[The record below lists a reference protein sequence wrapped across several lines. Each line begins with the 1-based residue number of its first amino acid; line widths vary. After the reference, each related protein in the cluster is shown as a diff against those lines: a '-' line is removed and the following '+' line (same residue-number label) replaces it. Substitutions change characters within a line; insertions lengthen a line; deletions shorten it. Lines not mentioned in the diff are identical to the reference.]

1 MNRRSFL
8 RMMALT
14 SGSAVFPS
22 LLRAD
27 GSMPV
32 RKSPN
37 ERITIGLIGCGGQGR
52 SDMSQAL
59 ASVNAQVIA
68 VCDVNDAH
76 AQSAKEQVET
86 AYAAQKASGSYK
98 GCDVYR
104 DFREILARPDL
115 DAVIIGTPDHWH
127 ALIMIAAVNAGKDV
141 YVEKPAAPSIPESRA
156 MVEAVRRTGAVVQ
169 VGGQQ
174 RSSPYFHR
182 GVELVRNGMLGKITK
197 VVVFMPQGRGEHGGP
212 FIPPMAP
219 QTPPP
224 DFDYNFWLGPA
235 PFVPYYKER
244 CDWNWRWS
252 YDYGGGQVTDWVS
265 HHYDIGLW
273 GMGLNTESPTEI
285 LNASA
290 QFDPPSPL
298 FNTATQYKF
307 QARYANG
314 QIIDV
319 MNGTAILGGT
329 GTRFE
334 GENGWVE
341 CCRGGVSYSNGDL
354 KFAVIPSDGFHC
366 GVENQSH
373 MENFLSCIRSRTT
386 PIHPIADAHFA
397 GSAAHLANAAFR
409 SGRSQLE
416 FDRITEQIVGAP
428 DANALLHRSY
438 RGPWVLPV

>member
-14 SGSAVFPS
+14 SGSAMFPS

-27 GSMPV
+27 GAMPV

-37 ERITIGLIGCGGQGR
+37 ERITVGLIGCGGQGR
-52 SDMSQAL
+52 GDMSQAL

-68 VCDVNDAH
+68 VCDVNGAH
-76 AQSAKEQVET
+76 AQMAKEQVEK
-86 AYAAQKASGSYK
+86 AYAAQKASGTYK
-98 GCDVYR
+98 GCDVYK
-104 DFREILARPDL
+104 DFRDILARPDL

-141 YVEKPAAPSIPESRA
+141 YVEKPVATSIPESRA

-174 RSSPYFHR
+174 RSMFSFQR
-182 GVELVRNGMLGKITK
+182 GVELVRNGVLGKITR
-197 VVVFMPQGRGEHGGP
+197 VWVTLPQSRNERGGP
-212 FIPPMAP
+212 FITPMAA

-252 YDYGGGQVTDWVS
+252 FDYGGGQVTDWVS
-265 HHYDIGLW
+265 HHYDSAMW
-273 GMGLNTESPTEI
+273 AMGLNDQAPVEI
-285 LNASA
+285 LNATA
-290 QFDPPSPL
+290 EFGPPSPL
-298 FNTATQYKF
+298 FNTATSYSF

-319 MNGTAILGGT
+319 MPGTNGFRII
-329 GTRFE
+329 

-341 CCRGGVSYSNGDL
+341 CSRSGVLYSGPNI
-354 KFAVIPSDGFHC
+354 KYAIIPSDGFRC
-366 GVENQSH
+366 GVEGQSH
-373 MENFLSCIRSRTT
+373 MENFLACVRTRTT
-386 PIHPIADAHFA
+386 PIHPIWDAHY
-397 GSAAHLANAAFR
+397 AASMAHVANAAFR
-409 SGRSQLE
+409 SGLSSVKY
-416 FDRITEQIVGAP
+416 DRETEQIIGAP
-428 DANALLHRSY
+428 EANALLRRAY
-438 RGPWVLPV
+438 RGPWVLPA

>member
-14 SGSAVFPS
+14 SGSAMFPS

-68 VCDVNDAH
+68 VCDVNGAH
-76 AQSAKEQVET
+76 AQSAKEQVEN

-141 YVEKPAAPSIPESRA
+141 YVEKPAATSIPESRA
-156 MVEAVRRTGAVVQ
+156 MVDAALRTGAVVQ

-174 RSSPYFHR
+174 RSSAYFQR
-182 GVELVRNGMLGKITK
+182 GVELVRNGFLGKITK
-197 VVVFMPQGRGEHGGP
+197 ITVGLPQGRSEKGGP
-212 FIPPMAP
+212 FTTPLAA

-224 DFDYNFWLGPA
+224 DFDYDFWLGPA
-235 PFVPYYKER
+235 PFVPFYKER

-265 HHYDIGLW
+265 HHYDIALW
-273 GMGLNTESPTEI
+273 GMGLNTEAPVEI
-285 LNASA
+285 LYATA
-290 QFDPPSPL
+290 EFGPPSPL
-298 FNTATQYKF
+298 FNTATKYQF
-307 QARYANG
+307 EARYAND

-319 MNGTAILGGT
+319 VSGGSV
-329 GTRFE
+329 RFE

-341 CCRGGVSYSNGDL
+341 CSRSGVLYSGPNL
-354 KFAVIPSDGFHC
+354 KHAIIPADGFRC
-366 GVENQSH
+366 GVEGQSH

-386 PIHPIADAHFA
+386 PIHPIWDAHHA
-397 GSAAHLANAAFR
+397 ASMAHLANAAFR
-409 SGRSQLE
+409 SGLSQVKY
-416 FDRITEQIVGAP
+416 DRDAEQIVGAP
-428 DANALLHRSY
+428 SANALLRRAY
-438 RGPWVLPV
+438 RGPWVLPA